1 MSSNLVK
8 KNIQS
13 KQNRQKAKLSE
24 YRQKLVLDIALVFGN
39 DKRELF
45 GETGEEGKL
54 VSNFS
59 PFFLVQKIF
68 KKEPKM
74 FSSVVFSKPLMEKDL
89 KRILSWFGNKSASIS
104 YWLQSAKV
112 VPCIL
117 CVLYGDSS
125 L

>member
-59 PFFLVQKIF
+59 PSFLFKRFSRKSQKCF
-68 KKEPKM
+68 LPS
-74 FSSVVFSKPLMEKDL
+74 FS
-89 KRILSWFGNKSASIS
+89 RNR
-104 YWLQSAKV
+104 
-112 VPCIL
+112 
-117 CVLYGDSS
+117 
-125 L
+125 